1 MYIKWGSTFSGKF
14 HVTNGVRQG
23 GVLSPLLFNVYV
35 NELTDCL
42 NKSSIGGSMNGTIIN
57 HMLYADDICIISLCS
72 AGLQQ
77 LLNMC
82 SGYSELHDLTFN
94 AKKSMCMYFS
104 TSMNKHWG
112 CPVIYL
118 GNSICEFVKEV
129 KYLGVMIHSS
139 MKTTIDVARQTRKF
153 YLQAN
158 LLLRNFRHCSDQV
171 NCVLFQTYCTNLY
184 CCQLWFNSTKSSLK
198 KLSTS
203 YNSVLR
209 RLLGI
214 CKPYSAS
221 KMFVSRGIPTF
232 AELLRTS
239 IYRFAQRIEHSSNC
253 IISATLLPLM
263 YISSPIQK
271 WWNCILYVK

>member
-1 MYIKWGSTFSGKF
+1 
-14 HVTNGVRQG
+14 
-23 GVLSPLLFNVYV
+23 
-35 NELTDCL
+35 
-42 NKSSIGGSMNGTIIN
+42 
-57 HMLYADDICIISLCS
+57 
-72 AGLQQ
+72 
-77 LLNMC
+77 
-82 SGYSELHDLTFN
+82 
-94 AKKSMCMYFS
+94 
-104 TSMNKHWG
+104 
-112 CPVIYL
+112 
-118 GNSICEFVKEV
+118 
-129 KYLGVMIHSS
+129 
-139 MKTTIDVARQTRKF
+139 MKTTIDVHVARQTRNF

-171 NCVLFQTYCTNLY
+171 KFVLFQTYCTNLY

-198 KLSTS
+198 NLPTS

-239 IYRFAQRIEHSSNC
+239 IYRFTQRIEHSSNC
-253 IISATLLPLM
+253 IISTTLLPLM
-263 YISSPIQK
+263 CIFPHRSENGGIAFSMSNSPALLITINIRIITFDVYISSPIRK

>member
-1 MYIKWGSTFSGKF
+1 
-14 HVTNGVRQG
+14 
-23 GVLSPLLFNVYV
+23 
-35 NELTDCL
+35 
-42 NKSSIGGSMNGTIIN
+42 
-57 HMLYADDICIISLCS
+57 
-72 AGLQQ
+72 
-77 LLNMC
+77 
-82 SGYSELHDLTFN
+82 
-94 AKKSMCMYFS
+94 MCMYFS
-104 TSMNKHWG
+104 TSMNKHCG

-153 YLQAN
+153 YSQAN

-203 YNSVLR
+203 YNSVPR

-214 CKPYSAS
+214 CKPYSAR

-253 IISATLLPLM
+253 IIGATLLPLM
-263 YISSPIQK
+263 YVSSPIRK
-271 WWNCILYVK
+271 WWSCILYVK